1 MSFDLDTNNYSKDDY
16 FEIFNLDKNMN
27 PSMDTVEKNYKNLLN
42 NVDNE
47 NLDGDEKNKMKQ
59 FLTECKNNLKI
70 ILNAEKSSYKLINS
84 DFTPTLEQS
93 ETYQTNSNFIIKKN
107 DEAITIDVLRRKLS
121 LLTL

>member
-42 NVDNE
+42 NVNSE
-47 NLDGDEKNKMKQ
+47 NLDGDEKSRMKR
-59 FLTECKNNLKI
+59 FLAECKNNLMT
-70 ILNAEKSSYKLINS
+70 ILNAEKTSYKLIDS

-93 ETYQTNSNFIIKKN
+93 ETYQNNSHFIIKKKRTGKF
-107 DEAITIDVLRRKLS
+107 ISYK
-121 LLTL
+121 